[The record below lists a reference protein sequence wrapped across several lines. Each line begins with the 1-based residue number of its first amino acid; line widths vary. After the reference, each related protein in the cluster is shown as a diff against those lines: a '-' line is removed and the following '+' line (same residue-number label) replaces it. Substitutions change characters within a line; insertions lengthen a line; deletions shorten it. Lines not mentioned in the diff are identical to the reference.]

1 MLKITHYTDLVMDR
15 MSPRVNVL
23 DSLDIPMLMIFLF
36 TGVQANGGE
45 HHHHPDDH
53 GHDHDHEHD
62 HGHDH
67 DHGHGHGHGHGHE
80 EDSEELAALIKSFG
94 VAVLG
99 KVHKWMKNVGRLA
112 KNQKL
117 LLKPNAFENN
127 ADNEKADDRIKT
139 EIIKVAS
146 KY

>member
-1 MLKITHYTDLVMDR
+1 M
-15 MSPRVNVL
+15 
-23 DSLDIPMLMIFLF
+23 
-36 TGVQANGGE
+36 
-45 HHHHPDDH
+45 
-53 GHDHDHEHD
+53 
-62 HGHDH
+62 
-67 DHGHGHGHGHGHE
+67 
-80 EDSEELAALIKSFG
+80 IKSFG

-117 LLKPNAFENN
+117 LLKPNDFENY
-127 ADNEKADDRIKT
+127 AGNEKADNRIKR